1 MRDDLWSHLQLWPL
15 RCSHDAEKPTM
26 QITVIGTGYV
36 GLVAGACFAEIGH
49 NVTCVDND
57 QRKIDKLFRNEI
69 PIYEPGLD
77 EVVARNR
84 AAGRLHFTSNLSD
97 GVANAEIAI
106 VAVGTPQSNDG
117 AADLKYVMQVSEQ
130 LAAVLHRETVVVLKS
145 TVPVGTNDK
154 VQALLNEK
162 SKLNHRVVNNP
173 EFLKEGDALRDFQ
186 EPDRIIIGVRD
197 EVGRSVMTA
206 LYAPMN
212 LRPEQLLFMEPRSA
226 EMAKYVAN
234 AMLATRISF
243 MNEIANLCEKV
254 GADVQNV
261 RVGVGADP
269 RIGPQFLL
277 PGPGFGGSCFPKDIK
292 AIEHLAKENGSPLA
306 VVTAVDHANQQQKR
320 VVFHKLQRL
329 LGSVAGKKV
338 AVWGLAF
345 KARTDDVRESPALVL
360 IEQLIS
366 AGAKVFAH
374 DPEARSTAAEA
385 LGSLAAEV
393 EFVDDPYVA
402 LDKADALALV
412 TEWSQYRELNV
423 GKVSELMNGRVIVDA
438 RNLWTSLALAK
449 QGFHY
454 EGIGTLPR

>member
-1 MRDDLWSHLQLWPL
+1 
-15 RCSHDAEKPTM
+15 M

-49 NVTCVDND
+49 HVTCVDND

-84 AAGRLHFTSNLSD
+84 AAGRLHFTTSLSD
-97 GVANAEIAI
+97 GVAGAELAVI
-106 VAVGTPQSNDG
+106 AVGTPQSDDG

-130 LAAVLHRETVVVLKS
+130 LASVLRQETVVVLKS
-145 TVPVGTNDK
+145 TVPVGTNDQ
-154 VQALLNEK
+154 VQALLDRK
-162 SKLNHRVVNNP
+162 SAHKHRVVNNP

-186 EPDRIIIGVRD
+186 QPDRVIIGVRD
-197 EVGRSVMTA
+197 EQGRAVMTA
-206 LYAPMN
+206 LYAPMK
-212 LRPEQLLFMEPRSA
+212 LRAEQLLFMEPRSA

-254 GADVQNV
+254 GADVHNV

-269 RIGPQFLL
+269 RIGSQFLL

-292 AIEHLAKENGSPLA
+292 AIEHLAKEHHSPLA

-320 VVFHKLQRL
+320 VVFQKLHRL
-329 LGSVAGKKV
+329 LGDVAGKKI

-360 IEQLIS
+360 IEQLV
-366 AGAKVFAH
+366 AARAKVFAH
-374 DPEARSTAAEA
+374 DPEAKHTAIET
-385 LGSLAAEV
+385 LGSIAAEV
-393 EFVDDPYVA
+393 KFVDDPYEA

-412 TEWSQYRELNV
+412 TEWSQYRELDV
-423 GKVSELMNGRVIVDA
+423 QRARESMNHGALGAVIVDG
-438 RNLWTSLALAK
+438 RNLWTTLALGSS
-449 QGFHY
+449 GFRY
-454 EGIGTLPR
+454 EGIGTLARKHP